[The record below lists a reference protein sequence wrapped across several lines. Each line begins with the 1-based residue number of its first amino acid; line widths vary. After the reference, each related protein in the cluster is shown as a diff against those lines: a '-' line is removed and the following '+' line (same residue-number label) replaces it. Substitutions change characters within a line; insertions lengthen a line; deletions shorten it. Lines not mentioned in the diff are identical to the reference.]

1 MTRLTLLD
9 KLLNRRQPEAEP
21 VDPSQLRYVYRVVV
35 DGERDDRLLVRDEPV
50 TIDAEVPFRGRTVI
64 VDRIE
69 EIHERD
75 EAGTDLGDR
84 LESQPEV
91 QIARTL
97 ICREVVPVSD

>member
-1 MTRLTLLD
+1 MTRLTFLDRLLH
-9 KLLNRRQPEAEP
+9 RRRPEAEP
-21 VDPSQLRYVYRVVV
+21 VDPSVLRYVYRVVV
-35 DGERDDRLLVRDEPV
+35 DGERDDTLLVRDEPV
-50 TIDAEVPFRGRTVI
+50 TIEAEVPFRGRTVI

-75 EAGTDLGDR
+75 AAGGDLGER
-84 LESQPEV
+84 LESKPEI